1 MGLKYDTMSEPLH
14 EFLLARFPKGKRAKG
29 RFYIDESINIRVQ
42 DYLIIIECNK
52 KSVAEKIKKAFTLYS
67 SEHKSHFILLFIN
80 DSSQYEYKATSN
92 NSKTILKLFL
102 SITNLSPTFSFINNI
117 FYNSSCE
124 VDMHSETIIFYSD
137 RKPLV
142 TIRTSADVKEFNAEQ
157 DKLLAEVNKV
167 KQDIL
172 EVVQKYDK
180 LAHFQKY
187 DILNMYCQGYV
198 CKFQKNFKYWK
209 ITFYKNFNLDY
220 IFVATSINEIH
231 EELMELA
238 DEHAR
243 IERFHGL
250 FRDEYWEQIMQ

>member
-1 MGLKYDTMSEPLH
+1 MGLKYDTMSESLH
-14 EFLLARFPKGKRAKG
+14 GFLLARFPRGRRVKG
-29 RFYIDESINIRVQ
+29 RFYINERINIRVQ
-42 DYLIIIECNK
+42 DYLVIIECNEQPTTDKLK
-52 KSVAEKIKKAFTLYS
+52 KIFINYSAE
-67 SEHKSHFILLFIN
+67 HNSHFILLFIN
-80 DSSQYEYKATSN
+80 DSSEYNYMATSN
-92 NSKTILKLFL
+92 NSKNILKLLL
-102 SITNLSPTFSFINNI
+102 SITNLSPTFNFINNI

-124 VDMHSETIIFYSD
+124 VNMQSETINFYSD
-137 RKPLV
+137 RKPL
-142 TIRTSADVKEFNAEQ
+142 ISIKNLADVEAFNVEQ
-157 DKLLAEVNKV
+157 DKLLSEVNKV

-172 EVVQKYDK
+172 EIVQRYDK

-220 IFVATSINEIH
+220 IFVTTSINEIH

>member
-1 MGLKYDTMSEPLH
+1 MGLKYDTMSESLH
-14 EFLLARFPKGKRAKG
+14 EFLLAHFPKGRRAKG
-29 RFYIDESINIRVQ
+29 RFFIDENINIRVQ
-42 DYLIIIECNK
+42 NYLVIIECNK
-52 KSVAEKIKKAFTLYS
+52 QPVTEKLKKVFIHYS
-67 SEHKSHFILLFIN
+67 SEHRSHFILLFIN
-80 DSSQYEYKATSN
+80 NSSQYEYKATSN
-92 NSKTILKLFL
+92 KSENVLKLFL
-102 SITNLSPTFSFINNI
+102 SITNLSPTFNFINNI

-124 VDMHSETIIFYSD
+124 VNMQSETINFYSD
-137 RKPLV
+137 RKLLI
-142 TIRTSADVKEFNAEQ
+142 TIKTFADVKTFNSEQ

-172 EVVQKYDK
+172 EVVKRYDK

-187 DILNMYCQGYV
+187 DILNMYCQGYI

-220 IFVATSINEIH
+220 IFVASSIDEIH

-250 FRDEYWEQIMQ
+250 FKDEYWEQIMQ